1 MTKPGVDRKITRAE
15 LVAHNKEDEPWFVV
29 NGEVYDGTGFL
40 KDHPGGSESITL
52 VAGEDATED
61 FMAIHSIDAKLR
73 LADFHIGTLVGGEET
88 PVNTAES
95 VAPATPD
102 PVFLSKTKWKPAKL
116 VSIDR
121 INHDSRIYRFA
132 LEHEEQQLGLPVG
145 QHVYARLR
153 RKVCPADA
161 EAGGADA
168 EVVEGELVQR
178 AYTPVSRQ
186 GATGFLDL
194 LVKVRRG
201 GPLRVNVADLVF
213 RRSTSALRRSP
224 KVAR

>member
-15 LVAHNKEDEPWFVV
+15 LVAHSKEDEPWFVV
-29 NGEVYDGTGFL
+29 DGEVYDGTGFL

-73 LADFHIGTLVGGEET
+73 LADFHIGTLVAGEET
-88 PVNTAES
+88 PVDTAES
-95 VAPATPD
+95 GAPD

-116 VSIDR
+116 VSIER
-121 INHDSRIYRFA
+121 VNHDSRIYRFA
-132 LEHEEQQLGLPVG
+132 LEHEDQPLGLPVG

-153 RKVCPADA
+153 RKACPADA

-178 AYTPVSRQ
+178 AYTPVSRRD
-186 GATGFLDL
+186 ATRFLDL

-201 GPLRVNVADLVF
+201 GSPRSNVANLVS
-213 RRSTSALRRSP
+213 RRSTSALRHSL
-224 KVAR
+224 KGAR